1 MPPSDPAAPEAD
13 ATRPP
18 QLDYRPP
25 MAPWLSV
32 LHIDADLLVLSKP
45 SGLLSVPG
53 KTPDLADCLEAR
65 AQARH
70 PGARTVHRLDL
81 ETSGVVAMARN
92 PAALRHLNAQF
103 ADRRTRKIY
112 VARVAGRMEAEAG
125 TVDLPLRADW
135 PRRPMQRVDLE
146 AGKPSRTEWRVLARE
161 PDATRVE
168 LRPLT
173 GRSHQLRVHMLSLGH
188 PILGDPFYAPQS
200 LRAGRLQLHARALE
214 IRHPANGRWM
224 RFDDPPPF

>member
-1 MPPSDPAAPEAD
+1 MPCPAEPAPDLA

-18 QLDYRPP
+18 PLDYRPP
-25 MAPWLSV
+25 AEPWLTV

-70 PGARTVHRLDL
+70 LGARTVHRLDL
-81 ETSGVVAMARN
+81 ETSGLVVMARN
-92 PAALRHLNAQF
+92 AAALRHLNGQF
-103 ADRRTRKIY
+103 AARRTRKTY
-112 VARVAGRMEAEAG
+112 VARVAGRIAAENG
-125 TVDLPLRADW
+125 RIDLPLRADW

-146 AGKPSRTEWRVLARE
+146 AGKPSVTDWRVLARE
-161 PDATRVE
+161 ADATRVE
-168 LRPLT
+168 LRPVT
-173 GRSHQLRVHMLSLGH
+173 GRSHQLRVHMLSIGH
-188 PILGDPFYAPQS
+188 PILGDPFYAPPE
-200 LRAGRLQLHARALE
+200 LRAGRLQLHARTLE
-214 IRHPANGRWM
+214 LRHPCDGRWL